1 MTSDAAP
8 HDEAENSE
16 SERFFSG
23 AVRRIVRSILIFA
36 LILIVPAGYFF
47 GLPSAIGFAAG
58 AAVSWINFHYLARGV
73 DGLGE
78 RIVNAHSE
86 ESGAVVIGRFLLRYL
101 LVGAI
106 ACAIFVGY
114 PLGFRGFLFGLC
126 LPVAA
131 MLTEA
136 VYEAHATLRR
146 RL

>member
-1 MTSDAAP
+1 MISDTAP
-8 HDEAENSE
+8 RDETEHPE

-23 AVRRIVRSILIFA
+23 AVRRIAKAILVFA
-36 LILIVPAGYFF
+36 LILLIPVCYFF

-73 DGLGE
+73 EGLGE
-78 RIVNAHSE
+78 RIVNTQSQ

-106 ACAIFVGY
+106 AYAIFVGY

-136 VYEAHATLRR
+136 VYEAHVTLRR

>member
-8 HDEAENSE
+8 HDEVESVE

-23 AVRRIVRSILIFA
+23 AVRRIVKAITVFA
-36 LILIVPAGYFF
+36 LILLIPVCYFF
-47 GLPSAIGFAAG
+47 GVPSAIGFAAG
-58 AAVSWINFHYLARGV
+58 AVVSWVNFHYLSRSV

-78 RIVNAHSE
+78 RIVNAHSQ

-136 VYEAHATLRR
+136 VYEAHVTLRR

>member
-1 MTSDAAP
+1 MTSDAPA
-8 HDEAENSE
+8 HDSE
-16 SERFFSG
+16 PNPASERFYSG
-23 AVRRIVRSILIFA
+23 AIRRIVRALVVFA
-36 LILIVPAGYFF
+36 LILIIPVGYVF
-47 GLPSAIGFAAG
+47 GIPSAIGFAAG
-58 AAVSWINFHYLARGV
+58 AAVSWLNFHFLARGV
-73 DGLGE
+73 DGLGD
-78 RIVNAHSE
+78 RIANAQSQ
-86 ESGAVVIGRFLLRYL
+86 ESGGVVIARFLLRYL

-136 VYEAHATLRR
+136 VYEAHVTLRR